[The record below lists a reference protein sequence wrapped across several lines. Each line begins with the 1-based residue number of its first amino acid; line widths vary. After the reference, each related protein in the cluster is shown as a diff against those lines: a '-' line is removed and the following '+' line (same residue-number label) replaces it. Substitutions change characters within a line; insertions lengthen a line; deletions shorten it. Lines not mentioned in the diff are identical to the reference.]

1 MEVEER
7 QKKKKK
13 RDLLCLQ
20 KKKKKFYIY
29 HTTTFRKT
37 YVFIEMKERTVD
49 GPSKYINVA

>member
-13 RDLLCLQ
+13 
-20 KKKKKFYIY
+20 KGSAVSTEKKKKFYIY

>member
-13 RDLLCLQ
+13 KRSAVSTE
-20 KKKKKFYIY
+20 KKKKFYIY

>member
-1 MEVEER
+1 MKVEER

-13 RDLLCLQ
+13 KDLLYRE
-20 KKKKKFYIY
+20 KKKIYIYIY
-29 HTTTFRKT
+29 HTTTFSKT